1 MTDKQKLDKFLK
13 LQNKGIKI
21 EEIAIEL
28 ACEVKQLRR
37 FLNKNGYKSVKGK
50 YEKKEDTIVG
60 DIKQLE
66 LTIDP
71 NKKSLNKNTK
81 KSNSANS
88 NKVCKA
94 KPAKVNVSAQDLDKL
109 CEVYDWYLSVKDIKI
124 LQPKGKKA
132 KKDVVIDSCN
142 ISELKASRIQVEKS
156 TWEEFERLC
165 SNSKHTK
172 QEIMT
177 QAIKEFLQQYKHL
190 I

>member
-1 MTDKQKLDKFLK
+1 MTDKQKIDRFLK
-13 LQNKGIKI
+13 LQNKGIQI
-21 EEIAIEL
+21 EDIAIEL
-28 ACEVKQLRR
+28 NYEVKQLRR

-66 LTIDP
+66 LTINP
-71 NKKSLNKNTK
+71 SKKTTNKSTTKSHL
-81 KSNSANS
+81 ANS
-88 NKVCKA
+88 NKISKA

-109 CEVYDWYLSVKDIKI
+109 CEVYDWYLSIKDIKT

-132 KKDVVIDSCN
+132 KKDVIIDACN
-142 ISELKASRIQVEKS
+142 MSELKASRVQIEKS

-172 QEIMT
+172 QEILT